1 MASLPC
7 RLCGVD
13 THVSI
18 GYAGTFIKCMQCR
31 HISENKRSGPM
42 SPGLDTEEGMR
53 AFVDSILNEDPEP
66 KCGAQHSNAHGTNQK
81 KQRSTQ

>member
-31 HISENKRSGPM
+31 HISGNKRSAPM

-66 KCGAQHSNAHGTNQK
+66 PANAKTSSPVQGSGKRLRT
-81 KQRSTQ
+81 TQ